1 MEFTDISELI
11 VNDED
16 ISNEEEV
23 YEEVVEPVTRRGK
36 DINWM
41 LQDH

>member
-23 YEEVVEPVTRRGK
+23 YEEVVVPVRCGGK

-41 LQDH
+41 L